1 MRSALSPNA
10 FRTVNIIVDNLRV
23 GDVECAL
30 LCLSRQAEFSSVI
43 VMQRNAV
50 CFPQELHGHRPTF
63 IDWSIS
69 MPQELRLQGK
79 KALVTGSDTG
89 IGHEI
94 GLEFGRQGADVVFH
108 YVQSDSRVKAAVDE
122 VKAQGRRSAAFQ
134 ADFDNLEQVTRLADQ
149 ANEFLG
155 GIDCLVNNAGVTM
168 NRPFLKVTP
177 EQFDKLFNINFRGQY
192 FLTQRVVESML
203 QAGGG
208 VICNMSSVHGL
219 QGVPEHSVYAATKGA
234 IIAYTRS
241 LATELAYRGIRV
253 NAIAPGWITVE
264 NYFKCIPGF
273 TREIA
278 AEAGYKAI
286 PVARCGE
293 PRDIAK
299 LAAFLCSDDA
309 SFIVGQTIVA
319 DGGTTALMSLVSDFR
334 KESTNTFGKGYIP
347 GI

>member
-1 MRSALSPNA
+1 MA
-10 FRTVNIIVDNLRV
+10 
-23 GDVECAL
+23 
-30 LCLSRQAEFSSVI
+30 Q
-43 VMQRNAV
+43 Q
-50 CFPQELHGHRPTF
+50 
-63 IDWSIS
+63 
-69 MPQELRLQGK
+69 LRLHGK

-94 GLEFGRQGADVVFH
+94 GLEFARQGADVVFH
-108 YVQSDSRVKAAVDE
+108 YVQSDAGVKAAVAE
-122 VKAQGRRSAAFQ
+122 VQSLGLKSAAFQ
-134 ADFDNLEQVTRLADQ
+134 ADFDVLEQATRLADQ
-149 ANEFLG
+149 AGEFLG
-155 GIDCLVNNAGVTM
+155 GINCLVNNAGVTM

-177 EQFDKLFNINFRGQY
+177 EQYDRMFHINFRGQY
-192 FLTQRVVESML
+192 FLTQRVVEDML
-203 QAGGG
+203 QRGRGG

-234 IIAYTRS
+234 ILAYTRS
-241 LATELAYRGIRV
+241 LAVELAYKGIRV

-273 TREIA
+273 TKEMA
-278 AEAGYKAI
+278 AEAGHKAI
-286 PVARCGE
+286 PVARTGE
-293 PRDIAK
+293 PSDIAK

-309 SFIVGQTIVA
+309 SFIVGQTIVS

>member
-1 MRSALSPNA
+1 
-10 FRTVNIIVDNLRV
+10 
-23 GDVECAL
+23 
-30 LCLSRQAEFSSVI
+30 
-43 VMQRNAV
+43 
-50 CFPQELHGHRPTF
+50 
-63 IDWSIS
+63 
-69 MPQELRLQGK
+69 MPQELKLHGR

-108 YVQSDSRVKAAVDE
+108 YVESDAGVKAAVEE
-122 VKAQGRRSAAFQ
+122 VRSLGRRSVAFR
-134 ADFDNLEQVTRLADQ
+134 ADFDDLEQVRKLADQ
-149 ANEFLG
+149 ASEFLG
-155 GIDCLVNNAGVTM
+155 GINCLVNNAGVTM

-192 FLTQRVVESML
+192 FLTQRVVEGML
-203 QAGGG
+203 QAGSG

-219 QGVPEHSVYAATKGA
+219 QGVPDHTAYAATKGA
-234 IIAYTRS
+234 ILAYTRS
-241 LATELAYRGIRV
+241 LAVELGYRGIRI

-273 TREIA
+273 TNEIA

-293 PRDIAK
+293 PRDVAK

-309 SFIVGQTIVA
+309 SFIVGQTFVV
-319 DGGTTALMSLVSDFR
+319 DGGTSALMSLAADFR
-334 KESTNTFGKGYIP
+334 KENTNTFGKGYIP

>member
-1 MRSALSPNA
+1 MS
-10 FRTVNIIVDNLRV
+10 
-23 GDVECAL
+23 
-30 LCLSRQAEFSSVI
+30 QEFK
-43 VMQRNAV
+43 
-50 CFPQELHGHRPTF
+50 
-63 IDWSIS
+63 
-69 MPQELRLQGK
+69 LQGK
-79 KALVTGSDTG
+79 RALVTGSDTG

-94 GLEFGRQGADVVFH
+94 GLEFARQGADVVFH
-108 YVQSDSRVKAAVDE
+108 YVDSDTSVKTAIEE
-122 VKAQGRRSAAFQ
+122 VRSLGRKATAFQ
-134 ADFDNLEQVTRLADQ
+134 ADFDDLKQAIGLADK

-155 GIDCLVNNAGVTM
+155 GVNCLVNNAGVTF
-168 NRPFLKVTP
+168 NRAFLKITP
-177 EQFDKLFNINFRGQY
+177 EQFDKLFNINFRAQY
-192 FLTQRVVESML
+192 FITQRIVDGMV
-203 QAGGG
+203 QRGDGG

-241 LATELAYRGIRV
+241 LAVELAHRGIRV

-273 TREIA
+273 TEEMA

-286 PVARCGE
+286 PVARCGA
-293 PRDIAK
+293 PIDIAR

-309 SFIVGQTIVA
+309 SFIIGQTMVA

-347 GI
+347 GA